1 MENEIGLY
9 YDVACT
15 NKIIGNIE
23 FEPIPVGEVVRK
35 SIYIK
40 NEIKYDFRYNAEV
53 IGDWV
58 TLENVSE
65 IVGSN
70 ESKELVLIFSPK
82 LTLMQ
87 PISAQLKIK
96 IKYTLI

>member
-1 MENEIGLY
+1 MENELGLY

-15 NKIIGNIE
+15 KKVVDNIS
-23 FEPIPVGEVVRK
+23 FDPIPAGEVVKK

-40 NEIKYDFRYNAEV
+40 NEIKYDFRYDAEI

-58 TLENVSE
+58 ALENPSE

-70 ESKELVLIFSPK
+70 ESKELKLIFSPK
-82 LTLMQ
+82 VTLMQ